1 MAPRKTVPLSPDL
14 AQMLAGHRK
23 KFKEQ
28 DWALAWYLAAEC
40 CARFH
45 ASHGLAFEPIAH
57 SGLGYYGIVV
67 RPLACKANGHSNQ
80 PILGRFTICGDAEN
94 WVPGGP
100 GSNRLGLSGMLHEG
114 KITPEEALPAAIRHL
129 RLPLIP
135 LENHY
140 RCRHKARGAS
150 YVLLFRLSAMLALHL
165 PMGEV
170 SLWNDWEAFDRLAR
184 ECDPHVGKKEHPGLF
199 LFGLSGDE
207 NVVIAGDGRVLRS
220 RDPSPSL
227 WERHMAGESEVAL
240 ARWLLDQMKAS

>member
-1 MAPRKTVPLSPDL
+1 MAPLKTVPLSPDL

-57 SGLGYYGIVV
+57 SGLGYYGIAV

-100 GSNRLGLSGMLHEG
+100 GSDRLCLSGMLKEG
-114 KITPEEALPAAIRHL
+114 EISPEEALPAAIRHL

-135 LENHY
+135 SENHY

-170 SLWNDWEAFDRLAR
+170 SCGTTGRRSTVSPGNAT
-184 ECDPHVGKKEHPGLF
+184 PMSKKKNTRACFSSASAVTKTWLSRATGASCGPATPRRPCGSATWPG
-199 LFGLSGDE
+199 SPK
-207 NVVIAGDGRVLRS
+207 S
-220 RDPSPSL
+220 PSP
-227 WERHMAGESEVAL
+227 AGCWT
-240 ARWLLDQMKAS
+240 R